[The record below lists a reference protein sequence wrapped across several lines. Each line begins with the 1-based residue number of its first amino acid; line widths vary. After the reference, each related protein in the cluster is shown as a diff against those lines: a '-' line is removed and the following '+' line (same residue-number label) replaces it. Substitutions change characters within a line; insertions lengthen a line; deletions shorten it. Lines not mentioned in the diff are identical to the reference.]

1 MPDPVTALTVGAGFL
16 SSSMQAD
23 AATEAASVQAGAS
36 EAGIQEQRRQFDL
49 MQNLLKP
56 YISAGVP
63 AIEGLQGYAAA
74 GPKAFEQQQALAGV
88 LGPERQREAIA
99 QIEQGGGYQASVQA
113 GEEALLQRA
122 SATGGLRGGN
132 IQAALSQ
139 FRPQML
145 QAEIERQYG
154 RLGGFSDIGRET
166 QANLL
171 KIGQSSA
178 AGVGA
183 QGVTTGTNISNLLA
197 NQGQAL
203 AGGQLGEARA
213 FGQFLNLP
221 AQLSGFQAGRGGGV
235 TIPSTSPSTGQPR
248 IAGGYVF

>member
-1 MPDPVTALTVGAGFL
+1 MPDPVTGVTVGATLL

-23 AATEAASVQAGAS
+23 AAESASAAQVGSAQAGI
-36 EAGIQEQRRQFDL
+36 EEQRRQFDAL
-49 MQNLLKP
+49 QAILKP
-56 YISAGVP
+56 YVDVGLPAMAGYR
-63 AIEGLQGYAAA
+63 AYGEA

-88 LGPERQREAIA
+88 LGPERQAAAIA
-99 QIEQGGGYQASVQA
+99 EIEQGGGFQARVKA

-132 IQAALSQ
+132 IQAALAQ

-145 QAEIERQYG
+145 EQEIERQYG

-171 KIGQSSA
+171 KIGQASA

-183 QGVTTGTNISNLLA
+183 QGIQTGTNIANLLGQ
-197 NQGQAL
+197 QGAATARGEIAQAKAYAPL
-203 AGGQLGEARA
+203 FNLPGQL
-213 FGQFLNLP
+213 FGG
-221 AQLSGFQAGRGGGV
+221 SRGGFQGGGRV
-235 TIPSTSPSTGQPR
+235 NPISGEYMGSLE
-248 IAGGYVF
+248 F